1 MTRAGQM
8 PSLKATL
15 SILLIFSFVLSTGF
29 SGYARAALVTTD
41 SVVAEQSV
49 EADREKIAATLARED
64 VKEELKAYGI
74 EPQEAAARLAALS
87 DSEVRKLADK
97 LDREPAG
104 QGAAESLI
112 GAALVVFVVLLV
124 TDIFCVTDVFGF
136 TRCVDD

>member
-15 SILLIFSFVLSTGF
+15 SILLICSFVFSTGF

-49 EADREKIAATLARED
+49 EADREKIAATLARDD
-64 VKEELKAYGI
+64 VKEQLKAYGI
-74 EPQEAAARLAALS
+74 DPQEAAARLAALS

-97 LDREPAG
+97 LEREPAG

-112 GAALVVFVVLLV
+112 GAALVVFVVLLF
-124 TDIFCVTDVFGF
+124 TDIFCLTDVFGF